1 MSERFYLAD
10 ELIPGAFSITG
21 PEAHHMANVL
31 RLKAGAT
38 ITLFNGNGHEYP
50 ARIESVHKAQVEVQI
65 TGELTTQTERTRRV
79 TIACPLP
86 KGDRAMFLIEKLT
99 ELGVH
104 AYIPIKTRRS
114 VVHPGEGK
122 MDKLQRYVIEA
133 SKQCGRNV
141 LMQIEPLCFWEELV
155 TIPKPVKWIADASGT
170 DFSASHHAS
179 TEEAIIVLG
188 PEGGWSEEELHEA
201 RSARWQIVKLG
212 PAILRLETAAIA
224 AATLCF
230 SR

>member
-1 MSERFYLAD
+1 MSERFYLPD
-10 ELIPGAFSITG
+10 ELIPGSFSITG

-31 RLKAGAT
+31 RLKPGDG

-50 ARIESVHKAQVEVQI
+50 ARIESVHKTQVEVQI
-65 TGELTTQTERTRRV
+65 TGELTTQSERPRRV

-104 AYIPIKTRRS
+104 TYIPIKTRRS

-155 TIPKPVKWIADASGT
+155 TVPKPVKWFADASGT
-170 DFSASHHAS
+170 DIS
-179 TEEAIIVLG
+179 TIHEVPAGEMLIVLG
-188 PEGGWSEEELHEA
+188 PEGGWTDEERHEA

-212 PAILRLETAAIA
+212 PAILRLETAALA
-224 AATLCF
+224 AATLSF